1 VIRHE
6 AASLQRLKVL
16 GIDVWQARP
25 DRAACG
31 PEAEAD
37 QQPRIRLSSG
47 DGDWLLVQRQ
57 PWRGSHEQ
65 LIADIMAAIGPARCR
80 FGQWAT
86 DSASGE
92 NLSELEAR
100 GVGHILAF
108 GPVPAKVDWGKLI
121 KAATLDELAADGRAR
136 KVLWQALSPV
146 LTS

>member
-1 VIRHE
+1 MTRHE

-16 GIDVWQARP
+16 GIDIWQARP
-25 DRAACG
+25 DRAQSRTG
-31 PEAEAD
+31 AEAD

-100 GVGHILAF
+100 GVDHILAF
-108 GPVPAKVDWGKLI
+108 GPAPGQVEWGNLV
-121 KAATLDELAADGRAR
+121 KAASLDELATDGRAR
-136 KVLWQALSPV
+136 KALWQALSPV
-146 LTS
+146 LA